1 MDTCFQKGIT
11 FSEKQLLSFAVALMG
26 VNLNFLILEKLG
38 IKSIFILMAIVLTA
52 ILSSLVFAKICK
64 LDKKFALLLGIGN
77 SICGSS
83 AIAATEQIIG
93 AKQEEVGLS
102 IAIVNFLGTIGIF
115 VLPFVGSIFL
125 KFSEINSGILIG
137 STLQAVGQVVAAGFS
152 ISNLSG
158 QTATIVKMARILM
171 LTPVVFSLMF
181 IFLKKNKNNTE
192 QMNSKKAGVPL
203 FIIGFVL
210 FSLIP
215 TFEILP
221 ENYIHIISK
230 VSHYSL
236 IVAMAAIGLRITF
249 STILKDGK
257 SALLVGSLIFV
268 VQIVLSS
275 SLIMLF
281 LK

>member
-1 MDTCFQKGIT
+1 
-11 FSEKQLLSFAVALMG
+11 
-26 VNLNFLILEKLG
+26 
-38 IKSIFILMAIVLTA
+38 
-52 ILSSLVFAKICK
+52 
-64 LDKKFALLLGIGN
+64 
-77 SICGSS
+77 
-83 AIAATEQIIG
+83 
-93 AKQEEVGLS
+93 
-102 IAIVNFLGTIGIF
+102 
-115 VLPFVGSIFL
+115 
-125 KFSEINSGILIG
+125 
-137 STLQAVGQVVAAGFS
+137 
-152 ISNLSG
+152 
-158 QTATIVKMARILM
+158 M